1 MNQRSLRDRLLAAWV
16 TAGGLGYAPFAKGT
30 FGTLAG
36 IAVAALIGYGAPDQ
50 YYLPLVLVAAMVAA
64 VGGAA
69 AGKWAEQRY
78 GRKDPGQFVMDEV
91 AGYLVT
97 VAWVGFPGWTHLLVG
112 FFFFRAFDNI
122 KPFPCRRLEKV
133 PHGWGIVLDDLMAGV
148 YSLAV
153 VIACRY
159 FFADYFPVPEPV

>member
-1 MNQRSLRDRLLAAWV
+1 MIHSSLRSRLLGAWV

-36 IAVAALIGYGAPDQ
+36 IAVAALIGYGAPQ
-50 YYLPLVLVAAMVAA
+50 YYLWLTLAAAAVAA

-97 VAWVGFPGWTHLLVG
+97 VAWPVFPGWTHLFVG
-112 FFFFRAFDNI
+112 FFFFRAFDII

-133 PHGWGIVLDDLMAGV
+133 PHGWGIMLDDLMAGV
-148 YSLAV
+148 YSLILV
-153 VIACRY
+153 MACRY
-159 FFADYFPVPEPV
+159 FFAEQWPV